1 MQNQIKLVQVPV
13 IQHKLVEVGKNVSL
27 RIEELN
33 LSKLVATEDTIK
45 SLKDLRAELNKE
57 FTEFETQRKTLKEA
71 VTNPYMEFENV
82 YKTEI
87 TEKYKGAVDILKNK
101 IGEFEDN
108 VKAEKRDNIQS
119 YFTELCLDADIDF
132 VKFSDTNIEVN
143 LSTSEKKYKETCL
156 EFVTRITDDVKL
168 IEGIEYPAET
178 MAEYKKTLNA
188 SKAITTIRERKEAER
203 IEKERIKTI
212 ETTRRLSL
220 LRNLSMVYRDMT
232 KSYNWVQDDSVYMV
246 LSEIEDLPK
255 EDFTKRFVEIETVIK
270 EYEAAKKT
278 QETPKEEVS
287 APIAPPL
294 KAPPLKAPVQEVV
307 KEQQEPVKVIRAE
320 FRCFGTMVQLRALG
334 QYMKDN
340 NIKYENI

>member
-1 MQNQIKLVQVPV
+1 MKNQIKLVQVPV

-33 LSKLVATEDTIK
+33 LSKLVATDDTIK
-45 SLKDLRAELNKE
+45 NLKDLRAELNKE
-57 FTEFETQRKTLKEA
+57 FAEFENQRKTLKEA
-71 VTNPYMEFENV
+71 VANPYMEFENV

-87 TEKYKGAVDILKNK
+87 TKKYKEAVDILKDK

-132 VKFSDTNIEVN
+132 IKFSDTNIQVN

-156 EFVTRITDDVKL
+156 EFVNRIADDVKL

-188 SKAITTIRERKEAER
+188 SKAITTIRERKESER
-203 IEKERIKTI
+203 IEKKRIKMI
-212 ETTRRLSL
+212 ETNRRLDM
-220 LRNLSMVYRDMT
+220 LRGLTMVYHDMT
-232 KSYNWVQDDSVYMV
+232 KSYNWVNDESVYI
-246 LSEIEDLPK
+246 LYSDIENLPND
-255 EDFTKRFVEIETVIK
+255 EFTKRFVEIESTIK
-270 EYEAAKKT
+270 EAEASRKA
-278 QETPKEEVS
+278 QETPQEEVS
-287 APIAPPL
+287 VQT
-294 KAPPLKAPVQEVV
+294 APPLKAPVQEVI

-320 FRCFGTMVQLRALG
+320 FRCFGTMAQLKALG